1 VASGI
6 LRRWEDDKGSRARH
20 HGGMNTLERRQ
31 PRDVDRRVGMLMVF
45 EAATLAVAAV
55 VHLAGYTPAG
65 SKPPF
70 DASHAGVAEAIIGVA
85 LAYGAIEVLR
95 SSSRAWAA
103 AVSTTTFAILGF
115 IVGLTITTQ
124 GGDVPDV
131 AYHLIM
137 LPILIASLVIL
148 MRTGRTEVSKTLRK
162 TGQNA

>member
-1 VASGI
+1 
-6 LRRWEDDKGSRARH
+6 
-20 HGGMNTLERRQ
+20 
-31 PRDVDRRVGMLMVF
+31 MLMAF
-45 EAATLAVAAV
+45 EAATLAVVAT

-103 AVSTTTFAILGF
+103 AVATTSFAILGF
-115 IVGLTITTQ
+115 LVGLTITTQ

-131 AYHLIM
+131 IYHLIM
-137 LPILIASLVIL
+137 LPIIITSLVIL
-148 MRTGRTEVSKTLRK
+148 LRTRRSEVSRS
-162 TGQNA
+162 QRVP

>member
-1 VASGI
+1 
-6 LRRWEDDKGSRARH
+6 
-20 HGGMNTLERRQ
+20 
-31 PRDVDRRVGMLMVF
+31 MLMAF
-45 EAATLAVAAV
+45 EAATLAVAAT

-103 AVSTTTFAILGF
+103 AVATTSFAILGF
-115 IVGLTITTQ
+115 VVGLTITAQ

-137 LPILIASLVIL
+137 LPLLIASLVIL
-148 MRTGRTEVSKTLRK
+148 ARSGRTQVPRALRK
-162 TGQNA
+162 TGQKA